1 MSNSLDESI
10 KGFQSGITTI
20 IKDLERV
27 KKEIIVISK
36 EAREVAN
43 SLGSVKSPDSL
54 AKGLKTSSEN
64 TEQLNA
70 LLKEQEALE
79 RRLISTIAKKTLA
92 QESTSRAVSKEN
104 ENLKIL
110 RREQRN
116 QVKQVAELANSYE
129 KLSAQ
134 TNLFIREYQGLSVQL
149 AKGETLT
156 DKQTKR
162 FKQLGKS
169 ISDNQAILKKT
180 DADVGRFNRNVGN
193 YASTWD
199 GLGNSIN
206 QLTREAPAF
215 ANSLQ
220 TGFLAISNNIPT
232 LVDEINRLK
241 VANAQLV
248 KQGEP
253 TESIFKKLSKSIFSW
268 QTLISLGVTLLT
280 IYGKQLVELIQ
291 KATKGADKVRT
302 LAKNQKILNET
313 YKEGAKSASLEVSKL
328 QLLLAVAEDKT
339 KSDVIRKKAVDKLI
353 KSSNGLIKEQDRLN
367 ILNGEA
373 VEIEEKLTT
382 AILNKAIIEQLQ
394 TKISEDVNKLL
405 DIQIAKR
412 KEETK
417 ELNISG
423 DTYENVLK
431 GKNKQDLIRER
442 ILLRNQ
448 SLVSELTEE
457 ESNRLDLLNQA
468 FKQEVES
475 NSKNRERAVIQ
486 ENINNLIKEALKLTD
501 EYTLSLDD
509 NTKSI
514 TKRNKA
520 LTIYEKIQES
530 INTLSKGFEIPSFKD
545 LDTETAKKSL
555 ESLREVFKDDESL
568 KPLDIDLEE
577 VQEKLDKF
585 NKNVSDN
592 LIDAFNKELLKEA
605 LGDLSSTIEQF
616 TGVNADVLNNFF
628 DQITQGGIKSFED
641 IADVASAS
649 FAVMGEFANSFYQGN
664 IDRYQADIDANTEY
678 YDNLLNNENLLEE
691 DRKRLQKDKENRET
705 ELRNKQRKEQ
715 QKQAELNKAI
725 AIAEIIVNT
734 SRGVVEAL
742 PNIPLSVA
750 VGAIGAVQLATAL
763 ATPIPKFAE
772 GGTMDKDGLM
782 MINDHKSGRLEVVE
796 RDGKFLMTNKKN
808 AVVEGKKG
816 DIIHKDAK
824 EFLGGIPENKLLEN
838 VEKYSILA
846 TIQHQ
851 NYLAQRADNLRLI
864 NSSKLDTDRIVK
876 AIKGQKTKFN
886 ITNTTKIPSSSYLK
900 AMNQDF

>member
-1 MSNSLDESI
+1 MANSLGESI
-10 KGFQSGITTI
+10 KEFQVGITTI

-27 KKEIIVISK
+27 KKEIVVISK
-36 EAREVAN
+36 EAREVSQ
-43 SLGSVKSPDSL
+43 SLGNVKSPD
-54 AKGLKTSSEN
+54 AFNKGLKQSAEN

-70 LLKEQEALE
+70 LIKEQEALE

-92 QESTSRAVSKEN
+92 QESTSRAVAKEN

-241 VANAQLV
+241 VANAELV

-280 IYGKQLVELIQ
+280 LYGKQLVELIQ
-291 KATKGADKVRT
+291 KATKGADKVRN
-302 LAKNQKILNET
+302 LAKTQKILNET
-313 YKEGAKSASLEVSKL
+313 YKEGAKNASLEVSKL

-373 VEIEEKLTT
+373 VEIEEKLTK

-394 TKISEDVNKLL
+394 AKISEDVNKLL

-412 KEETK
+412 KEETR
-417 ELNISG
+417 ELNING
-423 DTYENVLK
+423 DNYENVLK

-448 SLVSELTEE
+448 SLVSKLTEE
-457 ESNRLDLLNQA
+457 DQKRLDLLNQA
-468 FKQEVES
+468 FKQEAEA

-501 EYTLSLDD
+501 EYTLSLNE
-509 NTKSI
+509 NTNSI
-514 TKRNKA
+514 DKRNKA

-530 INTLSKGFEIPSFKD
+530 INKLSKGFELPSFKD

-555 ESLREVFKDDESL
+555 ETLRDVFKDDESL

-585 NKNVSDN
+585 NKEVSDN
-592 LIDAFNKELLKEA
+592 LVDAFNKELIKDA

-628 DQITQGGIKSFED
+628 DKITQGGIKSFED

-649 FAVMGEFANSFYQGN
+649 FGVMGEFANSFFQGN

-678 YDNLLNNENLLEE
+678 YDNLLNNENLLDE
-691 DRKRLQKDKENRET
+691 DRKRLQKDKENRDA
-705 ELRNKQRKEQ
+705 ELRKKQRKEQ
-715 QKQAELNKAI
+715 QKQAEINKAV

-734 SRGVVEAL
+734 AKGVTGAL
-742 PNIPLSVA
+742 PNVPLSVA
-750 VGAIGAVQLATAL
+750 VGAIGAIQLATAL

-796 RDGKFLMTNKKN
+796 RNGKFLMTNQKN
-808 AVVEGKKG
+808 ALVEGKKG

-824 EFLGGIPENKLLEN
+824 EFLSGISDKELLQN

-846 TIQHQ
+846 TIQNQ
-851 NYLAQRADNLRLI
+851 NRIAQISENNKLR
-864 NSSKLDTDRIVK
+864 NSNKLDTDRIVK
-876 AIKGQKTKFN
+876 AIKGQKTSFN
-886 ITNTTKIPSSSYLK
+886 ITNTTKIPSRAYLNS
-900 AMNQDF
+900 MNQDF